1 MSRYLKFSDQL
12 FAMIAS
18 IFTHPAEVSDS
29 RYRAS
34 LPTKPEHRQSLLLL
48 LCSSLL
54 VTSCAMGPDYS
65 RPQVD
70 VAQNYRL
77 TPTEGRSIANLPWW
91 ELLKDKKLQLLI
103 DQALQENKDLKQTT
117 ASVEE
122 LQARLRISNMDFIPD
137 VNIEGNAP
145 ALGTMGGFSRPGFPT
160 PYNYFGQTIL
170 NWELDIWGRLRRANE
185 AARADLLAQEENRR
199 AVVLTLVSS
208 VAQSYFDL
216 LQFDMQLDIAHH
228 ALSSWDESIAI
239 SRAQL
244 EGGLIS
250 RLDLDQFEAERA
262 RAAAQVAELER
273 QIIQKENELSVLTGK
288 NPTPVLREQSLN
300 EQLIPPEIPAGLPSE
315 LLQRRPD
322 ILQAEQAL
330 RAATARIGAAKAARF
345 PRISLTGFLGL
356 SSPALSGLLD
366 SGSEFGVG
374 GFGLAAP
381 LLNSQSLGFEQRAAE
396 AKARQALAKY
406 EQTILVAFKEVED
419 SLAAIRTANEQ
430 YKAQQAQVEALASAL
445 QTAELRYQ
453 GGITSYVDV
462 LLAKRTLFDAESA
475 LTATR
480 RLHLISIVQLYKA
493 LGGGWLAE
501 GANTPLPVSTGPLH
515 NG

>member
-185 AARADLLAQEENRR
+185 APGGSAGTGRESSCCCSDIGKLSCT
-199 AVVLTLVSS
+199 VL
-208 VAQSYFDL
+208 F
-216 LQFDMQLDIAHH
+216 
-228 ALSSWDESIAI
+228 
-239 SRAQL
+239 R
-244 EGGLIS
+244 
-250 RLDLDQFEAERA
+250 
-262 RAAAQVAELER
+262 
-273 QIIQKENELSVLTGK
+273 
-288 NPTPVLREQSLN
+288 
-300 EQLIPPEIPAGLPSE
+300 
-315 LLQRRPD
+315 
-322 ILQAEQAL
+322 
-330 RAATARIGAAKAARF
+330 
-345 PRISLTGFLGL
+345 SLTVRYAAGY
-356 SSPALSGLLD
+356 SP
-366 SGSEFGVG
+366 
-374 GFGLAAP
+374 P
-381 LLNSQSLGFEQRAAE
+381 C
-396 AKARQALAKY
+396 
-406 EQTILVAFKEVED
+406 TIFM
-419 SLAAIRTANEQ
+419 
-430 YKAQQAQVEALASAL
+430 
-445 QTAELRYQ
+445 
-453 GGITSYVDV
+453 G
-462 LLAKRTLFDAESA
+462 
-475 LTATR
+475 
-480 RLHLISIVQLYKA
+480 
-493 LGGGWLAE
+493 
-501 GANTPLPVSTGPLH
+501 
-515 NG
+515 

>member
-1 MSRYLKFSDQL
+1 MSLYLKFSDQL
-12 FAMIAS
+12 FAMAAS

-170 NWELDIWGRLRRANE
+170 NWELDIWGSSAVQMKLPG
-185 AARADLLAQEENRR
+185 QICWHMKKI
-199 AVVLTLVSS
+199 VVL
-208 VAQSYFDL
+208 
-216 LQFDMQLDIAHH
+216 
-228 ALSSWDESIAI
+228 
-239 SRAQL
+239 
-244 EGGLIS
+244 
-250 RLDLDQFEAERA
+250 
-262 RAAAQVAELER
+262 
-273 QIIQKENELSVLTGK
+273 
-288 NPTPVLREQSLN
+288 
-300 EQLIPPEIPAGLPSE
+300 
-315 LLQRRPD
+315 
-322 ILQAEQAL
+322 
-330 RAATARIGAAKAARF
+330 
-345 PRISLTGFLGL
+345 
-356 SSPALSGLLD
+356 
-366 SGSEFGVG
+366 
-374 GFGLAAP
+374 
-381 LLNSQSLGFEQRAAE
+381 
-396 AKARQALAKY
+396 
-406 EQTILVAFKEVED
+406 
-419 SLAAIRTANEQ
+419 
-430 YKAQQAQVEALASAL
+430 
-445 QTAELRYQ
+445 
-453 GGITSYVDV
+453 
-462 LLAKRTLFDAESA
+462 LF
-475 LTATR
+475 
-480 RLHLISIVQLYKA
+480 
-493 LGGGWLAE
+493 
-501 GANTPLPVSTGPLH
+501 
-515 NG
+515 